1 MNIMKNC
8 IVRQIVL
15 LMLLSCAYAVQ
26 AMDTF
31 PRLYVNDS
39 DRARIASKVENV
51 EWAKTAYERLKKEVD
66 PYVERHVKDKEWII
80 SRLAMY
86 WKDGERYTQCYLK
99 KQNWDYGEGNAPV
112 PTVRMPGMRTWNK
125 YYNVPLE
132 DRIPYNETG
141 DMLGIDKTN
150 PQLPPVL
157 VPYKESGHM
166 IRYNNEEILIL
177 AEKAAFI
184 FWLTQDEKYA
194 SFASDIFQ
202 TWLLGTYYMN
212 PIKDPEKSTKGYG
225 GWEPGGICGYYDYEQ
240 IHDNLGSHAAV
251 IYDFTRNYM
260 VKHQYSHLKEIGRS
274 LDDVTDEVLKRFVR
288 LGMIRGGK
296 LGNWNVNGWNVIVRP
311 ILMLKSNDKYSD
323 GKGRE
328 YYLHYLLKESTEWR
342 AAMPEMLDY
351 YDKITG
357 LWPESPGYA
366 FGTVNSILQWNVM
379 LQRQGIDILAD
390 NSVMEKASLAVIPWM
405 DSRGN
410 MIVFGDTRGG
420 SPYYETFEN
429 LLPYYRAKGDNDK
442 VKKLESALMCGIQSG
457 NYDRSEATWEGIC
470 SYVDELTTN
479 TAVDP
484 ERSSYSR
491 KHRMITMK
499 NGKGDSQLMALLYG
513 GNKGAHLVANG
524 LAIQLY
530 SKGYAVV
537 PDAAAYESYW
547 SKDYAYHQSST
558 GANTILPG
566 YTNGE
571 ISFVAMEPA
580 PASDAYT
587 QEVGLT
593 PYLNFADIKA
603 EEKRRLLVMM
613 RTGDNTGY
621 YVDIFRSNQMENDY
635 IFHNAAVSL
644 SIKDAKGAPLM
655 LEKVNSLDKVHSTG
669 YAWFKDFERIK
680 TDKSY
685 IAEWTFPGDFYSRLW
700 MPSSSNREVYSMTAP
715 SSTFNKGLT
724 IGDCSIAPNRT
735 PTLLVRQDG
744 INAQDVPFVGV
755 FETYDKNKNTI
766 KDVRLLKVNSGAS
779 GVEVLSNGDRR
790 DLFLSSGDELKSSA
804 SDFVLNGVFAQA
816 SEVQGKT
823 VSLYLGNGT
832 LVKHGKYSIES
843 VDGSPVYAAIYCE
856 NGVWKCSASSKVRV
870 KYGRKSVECEKCNDV
885 TLKF

>member
-1 MNIMKNC
+1 MKNS
-8 IVRQIVL
+8 IVKVRQIVL
-15 LMLLSCAYAVQ
+15 VLLLSYVYVVQ
-26 AMDTF
+26 ATDSF

-39 DRARIASKVENV
+39 DRGRIAIKVENV
-51 EWAKTAYERLKKEVD
+51 AWAKTAYERLRKEVD
-66 PYVERHVKDKEWII
+66 PYVERHVKDKDWIV

-150 PQLPPVL
+150 PQLPSVL

-166 IRYNNEEILIL
+166 IRYNNEEILKL

-184 FWLTQDEKYA
+184 YWLTQDEKYA

-251 IYDFTRNYM
+251 IYDFARNYM

-311 ILMLKSNDKYSD
+311 ILMLKSNEEYSD

-342 AAMPEMLDY
+342 ASMPEMLDY

-366 FGTVNSILQWNVM
+366 FGTVNSILQWHVM
-379 LQRQGIDILAD
+379 LQRNGIDILAD

-429 LLPYYRAKGDNDK
+429 LLPYYRSKGDDTK
-442 VKKLESALMCGIQSG
+442 VKKLEAALLSGIESG
-457 NYDRSEATWEGIC
+457 NYNRSNATWEGIC
-470 SYVDELTTN
+470 TYVNDLQN
-479 TAVDP
+479 NIAVSP
-484 ERSSYSR
+484 ERTSYS
-491 KHRMITMK
+491 KTHKMITMK
-499 NGKGDSQLMALLYG
+499 NGEDENQLMALIYG
-513 GNKGAHLVANG
+513 GTKGSHLVQNG

-530 SKGYAVV
+530 SRGYAVV

-547 SKDYAYHQSST
+547 SKDYAYHQTST
-558 GANTILPG
+558 GTNTILPG
-566 YTNGE
+566 YTHGD
-571 ISFVAMEPA
+571 ISFVAMEPC
-580 PASDAYT
+580 PASDSYT
-587 QEVGLT
+587 AENGLT

-603 EEKRRLLVMM
+603 SEKRRVLVMLK
-613 RTGDNTGY
+613 TNESNGY

-635 IFHNAAVSL
+635 IFHNAAVGL
-644 SIKDAKGAPLM
+644 TLKDSRANNLRTERVSK
-655 LEKVNSLDKVHSTG
+655 LDKVHSTG
-669 YAWFKDFERIK
+669 YSWFEDFKRAK
-680 TDKSY
+680 TDKTY
-685 IAEWTFPGDFYSRLW
+685 IAEWNFPNNFYSRLW
-700 MPSSSNREVYSMTAP
+700 MPSATKREVYSMMAP
-715 SSTFNKGLT
+715 PSTFNKGLT
-724 IGDCSIAPNRT
+724 IEDCSLAPNQT

-744 INAQDVPFVGV
+744 INGKDHPFVGV
-755 FETYDKNKNTI
+755 FETYDKGENI
-766 KDVRLLKVNSGAS
+766 IEDVRNVSSDNGSVC
-779 GVEVLSNGDRR
+779 VEVTSIGGRKDT
-790 DLFLSSGDELKSSA
+790 FVSADEKKSCKA
-804 SDFVLNGVFAQA
+804 GNFMLDGVFAHSA
-816 SEVQGKT
+816 KVNNEI
-823 VSLYLGNGT
+823 VSLYLGNG
-832 LVKHGKYSIES
+832 LSVSCGGYKIES
-843 VDGSPVYAAIYCE
+843 AGAKSVYAAIYKE
-856 NGVWKCSASSKVRV
+856 NGIWKYSASDDIKINNGSKTVSLKKGYNQNV
-870 KYGRKSVECEKCNDV
+870 K
-885 TLKF
+885 F